1 MRRVVTSVIPFD
13 FVNMFNA
20 NKFYGRLPYAAL
32 VAVFILSI
40 PSMSAFAQ
48 TVEADTAPPESAP
61 HNIYFGTSIATRHFR
76 PNPEHNNTQHLLNLE
91 WNYRDNTVVGG
102 AYFKNSYRQP
112 TTLVYWGKKYHPF
125 DASPNTYV
133 KVVGGLIHGYK
144 DEYQNNIPLN
154 KYGTAPVVLPA
165 VGYCYKQL
173 CTEVIVFGT
182 AGAIWTG
189 GVRF

>member
-1 MRRVVTSVIPFD
+1 MFCTARFLKSKPSARYASVAGLFLLGLTVT
-13 FVNMFNA
+13 
-20 NKFYGRLPYAAL
+20 LPASAL
-32 VAVFILSI
+32 DT
-40 PSMSAFAQ
+40 
-48 TVEADTAPPESAP
+48 TVAPPEEAP
-61 HNIYFGTSIATRHFR
+61 HNMFFATSIATRHFR
-76 PNPEHNNTQHLLNLE
+76 PDEAHNNTQHLLNLE
-91 WNYRDNTVVGG
+91 WNYRDNTLVGA

-125 DASPNTYV
+125 DVSPNTYV

-144 DEYQNNIPLN
+144 DEYQDKIPLN
-154 KYGTAPVVLPA
+154 KYGTAPVILPA

-182 AGAIWTG
+182 AGAMWTG

>member
-1 MRRVVTSVIPFD
+1 MAITSLMRLTPISI
-13 FVNMFNA
+13 
-20 NKFYGRLPYAAL
+20 AAFFL
-32 VAVFILSI
+32 YMPLAAS
-40 PSMSAFAQ
+40 AQ
-48 TVEADTAPPESAP
+48 TDDVDSTTGNAADVTAPESAP
-61 HNIYFGTSIATRHFR
+61 HNIYFNTSIATRHFH
-76 PNPEHNNTQHLLNLE
+76 PDPIHNNTQHLLNLE

-112 TTLVYWGKKYHPF
+112 TTLIYWGKKYHPF
-125 DASPNTYV
+125 DAAPNAYI

-144 DEYQNNIPLN
+144 DEYQDNIPLN
-154 KYGTAPVVLPA
+154 KYGTAPAILPA

-182 AGAIWTG
+182 AGAMWTG